1 MQNPHIELI
10 VDRTQVPAPLKT
22 ALTRL
27 GARVSYRSMDKA
39 LTSGVSRTADACVI
53 LSGEGGGPDSL
64 DRILA
69 NASDHACGTLVI
81 PPRLRIG
88 STSSSPGTTSPAD
101 AGTGIAPPF
110 PEPAGDRGFLNA
122 DELTGRIKALCELR
136 DPLKRM
142 REEIERLRRRD
153 LELTSGTE
161 HFVEQ
166 LRLASRL
173 QQDLLP
179 VPTQETAPL
188 SISTLFLPA
197 DQVSGDI
204 YDISRLDAEHLSLS
218 LADATGHGLPAALL
232 TMLVKSAFRG
242 SEFVDG
248 HYRIIEPSDL
258 LSRLNRDMLKAN
270 LSQCQFITGLHAV
283 FSRSTRTLRWSRGGL
298 PYPILIR
305 PGQAPIQ
312 MVSEG
317 SLIGAI
323 NNPHFETVEHL
334 CEPGDLLLFYTDGLE
349 ALLLGKHPMD
359 PQAGILGSPWIL
371 HLAEDGPEAALA
383 EIRAQAMDLPAD
395 AWPKD
400 DITAVAVSMS

>member
-1 MQNPHIELI
+1 MQTPHVELI
-10 VDRTQVPAPLKT
+10 VDHASVPAPLKT

-27 GARVSYRSMDKA
+27 GARVSFRSMDKA
-39 LTSGVSRTADACVI
+39 LTSGVSPSADVCVI
-53 LSGEGGGPDSL
+53 LSSENGKPDTL

-81 PPRLRIG
+81 PPKLRFG
-88 STSSSPGTTSPAD
+88 STNPSIDTTELPAADTSP
-101 AGTGIAPPF
+101 TPSTS
-110 PEPAGDRGFLNA
+110 EPTFLNT
-122 DELTGRIKALCELR
+122 DELTGRIKALCDLR

-153 LELTSGTE
+153 VELTTGTE

-179 VPTQETAPL
+179 VPTQEMAPL
-188 SISTLFLPA
+188 SVSTLYLPA

-204 YDISRLDAEHLSLS
+204 YDISRLDEEHLCLS

-232 TMLVKSAFRG
+232 SMLIKSAFRG
-242 SEFVDG
+242 SEFVNG
-248 HYRIIEPSDL
+248 QYRIIDPAAL
-258 LSRLNRDMLKAN
+258 LARLNRDMLAAN

-283 FSRSTRTLRWSRGGL
+283 FNRTDRTMRWSRGGL

-305 PGQAPIQ
+305 PGQAPTQFIN
-312 MVSEG
+312 EG

-323 NNPHFETVEHL
+323 QNPRFETVEHA

-349 ALLLGKHPMD
+349 ALLLGKNPQD
-359 PQAGILGSPWIL
+359 PRAGILGSPWIL
-371 HLAEDGPEAALA
+371 HLLEDGPEAALA
-383 EIRAQAMDLPAD
+383 EIRTQAMSLAPD

-400 DITAVAVSMS
+400 DITAIAVSVS